1 MVKHVDFYNN
11 RILSWAP
18 GDKVVPWENTQML
31 NEDFAYLHIA
41 NMGIWVRKGGTTH
54 TLSMKKILLLPILT
68 VNSDCNTQTECSG
81 QNMRHQ
87 IVYWHLATNVFFYQ
101 VLLSVQMNVQYH
113 STTHCLMRKLYNKTH
128 KHILEFSLL
137 HAYFI
142 PSKNKIQWHNLIKL
156 AKIVQICLFNV
167 TVNTRLCFQR
177 KHVLKEYSAV
187 SRQQGLSLYIISQV
201 FIPPPEVIQRARDY
215 PVTEQWLH
223 FSTAPGNL
231 DVLGIICL
239 LGF

>member
-1 MVKHVDFYNN
+1 MFRTKHETSNCLLTSCN
-11 RILSWAP
+11 
-18 GDKVVPWENTQML
+18 KC
-31 NEDFAYLHIA
+31 
-41 NMGIWVRKGGTTH
+41 
-54 TLSMKKILLLPILT
+54 LLLSSIAKC
-68 VNSDCNTQTECSG
+68 SDERSIPFHNTLFDKKNCIT
-81 QNMRHQ
+81 
-87 IVYWHLATNVFFYQ
+87 
-101 VLLSVQMNVQYH
+101 
-113 STTHCLMRKLYNKTH
+113 KTQ
-128 KHILEFSLL
+128 KILEFSLL

-239 LGF
+239 LGL

>member
-1 MVKHVDFYNN
+1 MFRTKHETSNCLLTSCN
-11 RILSWAP
+11 KCLLLSSIAKCSRWTFNTIP
-18 GDKVVPWENTQML
+18 QHIVWWENCIT
-31 NEDFAYLHIA
+31 
-41 NMGIWVRKGGTTH
+41 
-54 TLSMKKILLLPILT
+54 
-68 VNSDCNTQTECSG
+68 
-81 QNMRHQ
+81 
-87 IVYWHLATNVFFYQ
+87 
-101 VLLSVQMNVQYH
+101 
-113 STTHCLMRKLYNKTH
+113 KTH
-128 KHILEFSLL
+128 KILEFSLL